1 MKHTLTESA
10 ESIKPAMQ
18 NAVVEDSKGSN
29 WSKERRQQ
37 FIDFRLQWD
46 GRLNRSDLVRFFDIS
61 VQQASA
67 DISDYSR
74 QWPRNISYDKSLKTY
89 VATLEF
95 KAIYPSSGTQQ
106 YLAQLLAIQQGIV
119 PPDRSLIGY
128 QPPTASVPIPE
139 RTVDEGTI
147 KQLLR
152 AIENKQML
160 FVEYQSI
167 TRDEPRMRYI
177 SPHALAH
184 DGLRWHV
191 RAFCHLRGQFDDI
204 VIGRIFKITDSKP
217 SPIDSKDDAEW
228 HQQIDLVLA
237 PHPDLTPA
245 QKQGVEADYKME
257 GGKARLACKR
267 AMLYYTVRRLGL
279 ETDGSPPKYPKQ
291 VVLVNLDELRPIL
304 KGHFRK

>member
-18 NAVVEDSKGSN
+18 NTVVEDSKGSN

-67 DISDYSR
+67 DISDYAR
-74 QWPRNISYDKSLKTY
+74 QWSRNIAYDKSFKTY
-89 VATLEF
+89 VATPEF
-95 KAIYPSSGTQQ
+95 KAIYPNSGTQQ
-106 YLAQLLAIQQGIV
+106 YLGQLLAIQQGV
-119 PPDRSLIGY
+119 LPPDRSLIGY

-167 TRDEPRMRYI
+167 TRDEPRGRYI
-177 SPHALAH
+177 SPHALAY

-191 RAFCHLRGQFDDI
+191 RAFCHLRGEFDDI
-204 VIGRIFKITDSKP
+204 VIGRILEVADTQP
-217 SPIDSKDDAEW
+217 SPIDPIGDTEW
-228 HQQIDLVLA
+228 HEQIDIVLA
-237 PHPDLTPA
+237 PHPELTPA
-245 QKQGVEADYKME
+245 QREGVEIDYRME
-257 GGKARLACKR
+257 GGKVHLVCRR
-267 AMLYYTVRRLGL
+267 AMLYYTLRRLGL

-291 VVLVNLDELRPIL
+291 VVLANLDELTPIL
-304 KGHFRK
+304 KKHLRK